1 MCVLFVYNDNIIICI
16 NNYHVL
22 VHLLTGCPFKPRDVV
37 LVLDNSF
44 AIRSF
49 EFPLV
54 RQFAE
59 SISISLKIGSP
70 NSSVGVILFDGFAQI
85 AFDLEEHSSI
95 ETLIPAINPGLPYSG
110 RFSSP
115 NIADAL
121 RLLLSSSLLNSTN
134 EANTTSI
141 AIVFTAGQS
150 RSSSDTV
157 NAAAQLHA
165 SNMYDVYA
173 VGIASYN
180 FFELD
185 TIASDSSLIFTG
197 SRSFSSFSV
206 QQLQQF
212 VLNRLCNGKQ
222 SSGS

>member
-1 MCVLFVYNDNIIICI
+1 M
-16 NNYHVL
+16 
-22 VHLLTGCPFKPRDVV
+22 

-44 AIRSF
+44 AVRSF

-59 SISISLKIGSP
+59 NISISLKIGSP
-70 NSSVGVILFDGFAQI
+70 NSSVGVILFDTFAQI
-85 AFDLEEHSSI
+85 AFDLEEHSSL

-150 RSSSDTV
+150 RSFSDTV

-173 VGIASYN
+173 VGIDSYN
-180 FFELD
+180 SIELLS
-185 TIASDSSLIFTG
+185 IASVSLLIFPG
-197 SRSFSSFSV
+197 SRDFSSFEV
-206 QQLQQF
+206 QRLQQL
-212 VLNRLCNGKQ
+212 VLNQLCSGKQ
-222 SSGS
+222 SSDII

>member
-1 MCVLFVYNDNIIICI
+1 M
-16 NNYHVL
+16 
-22 VHLLTGCPFKPRDVV
+22 

-44 AIRSF
+44 AVRSF

-70 NSSVGVILFDGFAQI
+70 NSSVGVILFDAFAQI
-85 AFDLEEHSSI
+85 AFDLEEHNSV

-110 RFSSP
+110 RFFSP

-141 AIVFTAGQS
+141 AIVFTAGGS
-150 RSSSDTV
+150 RSFSDTI

-165 SNMYDVYA
+165 SDMYDVYA
-173 VGIASYN
+173 VGIDNYN
-180 FFELD
+180 FFELQ
-185 TIASDSSLIFTG
+185 TIASDSSFFFAG
-197 SRSFSSFSV
+197 SRFFSSFGV

-212 VLNRLCNGKQ
+212 VLDQLCSGKQ
-222 SSGS
+222 SSGN